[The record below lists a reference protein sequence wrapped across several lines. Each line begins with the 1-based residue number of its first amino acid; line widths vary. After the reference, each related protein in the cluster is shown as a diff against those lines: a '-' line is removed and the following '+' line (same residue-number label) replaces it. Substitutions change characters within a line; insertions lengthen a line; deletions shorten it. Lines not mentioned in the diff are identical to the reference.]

1 MLQSFD
7 PVTSVA
13 IYPVTMKWKLVLLVA
28 FAISACDGNSS
39 STCVVNCGGTIAV
52 DAGEDLT
59 VFEGETVLLVG
70 SASYAGNSAVA
81 YEWRQVT
88 GPGVVLLSPNEPI
101 AEFVAPLIANV
112 SEQMVFE
119 LSVTASDGAAGFDRV
134 VIDIEIGTAGACLN
148 PDTRT

>member
-1 MLQSFD
+1 MI
-7 PVTSVA
+7 A
-13 IYPVTMKWKLVLLVA
+13 A
-28 FAISACDGNSS
+28 FAVAACDSDVSGV
-39 STCVVNCGGTIAV
+39 CVVNCGGSVAV

-59 VFEGETVLLVG
+59 VFEGETVQLVG
-70 SASYAGNSAVA
+70 SASYPGNGTVA

-119 LSVTASDGAAGFDRV
+119 LSVTTSDGASGFDRV
-134 VIDIEIGTAGACLN
+134 VIDIELGTAGACLN